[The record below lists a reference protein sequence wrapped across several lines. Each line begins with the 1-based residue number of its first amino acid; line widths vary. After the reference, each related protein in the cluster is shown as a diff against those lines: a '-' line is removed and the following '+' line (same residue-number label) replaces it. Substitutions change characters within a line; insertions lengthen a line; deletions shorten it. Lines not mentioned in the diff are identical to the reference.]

1 MMKIINQKT
10 VIIFLIGFVVIL
22 QSCQEKQKDDSPIKR
37 YYSTGELEHEVS
49 MKDSVL
55 HGLSTTYYKSGSKK
69 YEKYFYEDIPI
80 DHHYYYS
87 ENGDLVAY
95 NFYDVRGNVRYQ
107 VFKDTLNEVYL
118 GEGKS
123 LYIQGEFKENYAE
136 GDSVSL
142 IPIVANPFKS
152 KYKVALL
159 YEEEKSD
166 KTYKFGNG
174 NSPLFLYVIKHGNN
188 PISII
193 SEIIDKDDKVFR
205 RDTISLDLIGK

>member
-1 MMKIINQKT
+1 MKIIDQKA
-10 VIIFLIGFVVIL
+10 VIIFLIGFVVIF
-22 QSCQEKQKDDSPIKR
+22 QSCQEKQKDDSLIKR

-55 HGLSTTYYKSGSKK
+55 HGLSTTFYKSGRKK
-69 YEKYFYEDIPI
+69 YEKYFHEDIPI

-107 VFKDTLNEVYL
+107 VFKDTLNEVYSE
-118 GEGKS
+118 EGKS
-123 LYIQGEFKENYAE
+123 LYIQGEFKDNYVE

-159 YEEEKSD
+159 FGEERRD
-166 KTYKFGNG
+166 KAYKFENG
-174 NSPLFLYVIKHGNN
+174 NSPLFLYVIKQGNN

-193 SEIIDKDDKVFR
+193 SEIIDKNNKVFR
-205 RDTISLDLIGK
+205 RDTISLDLISE